1 MLGSYLPLN
10 IAHTIDHTLLSPETT
25 SEEIEKLCGE
35 ARQYEFYSVCVPPSW
50 IGHAKKCLGG
60 SKVKVVTVISFP
72 HGNDLS
78 ASKAL
83 ASQQAKN
90 AGADEIDMV
99 MNLGWAK
106 AGNWPAVECEI
117 AHVVKAV
124 KPTPVKVILETCL
137 LDEDQIRIACHA
149 ATQAGAKFVKTST
162 GFSKGGATMDA
173 VRLMKASI
181 PPTMEVKASGGIRD
195 LPTALAMIQAGAT
208 RLGTSSGIAILSG
221 KGTSSAY

>member
-1 MLGSYLPLN
+1 MN
-10 IAHTIDHTLLSPETT
+10 IAHTIDHTLLAPEATT
-25 SEEIEKLCGE
+25 EQIDNLCDE
-35 ARQYEFYSVCVPPSW
+35 ARHYEFYSVCILPRW
-50 IGHAKKCLGG
+50 IEHAKKRLGG

-78 ASKAL
+78 TSKAL

-99 MNLGWAK
+99 MNLDWAK
-106 AGNWPAVECEI
+106 SGNWPAVESDI
-117 AHVVKAV
+117 AQVVKAV

-137 LDEDQIRIACHA
+137 LSQDQIQEACQA
-149 ATQAGAKFVKTST
+149 AARAGAKFVKTST
-162 GFSKGGATMDA
+162 GFSKGGATIEA
-173 VRLMKASI
+173 VQLMKSSI

-208 RLGTSSGIAILSG
+208 RLGTSSGAAIVAG
-221 KGTSSAY
+221 KGDSSSY

>member
-1 MLGSYLPLN
+1 LN
-10 IAHTIDHTLLSPETT
+10 IAHTIDHTLLAPEATT
-25 SEEIEKLCGE
+25 EQIDNLCDE
-35 ARQYEFYSVCVPPSW
+35 ARHYEFYSVCILPRW
-50 IGHAKKCLGG
+50 IEHAKKRLGG

-78 ASKAL
+78 TSKAL

-99 MNLGWAK
+99 MNLDWAK
-106 AGNWPAVECEI
+106 SGNWPAVESDI
-117 AHVVKAV
+117 AQVVKAV

-137 LDEDQIRIACHA
+137 LSQDQIQEACQA
-149 ATQAGAKFVKTST
+149 AVRAGAKFVKTST
-162 GFSKGGATMDA
+162 GFSKGGATIEA
-173 VRLMKASI
+173 VQLMKSSI

-208 RLGTSSGIAILSG
+208 RLGTSSGAAIISG
-221 KGTSSAY
+221 KGDLSSY

>member
-1 MLGSYLPLN
+1 MN
-10 IAHTIDHTLLSPETT
+10 IAHTIDHTLLAPEATT
-25 SEEIEKLCGE
+25 EQIDNLCDE
-35 ARQYEFYSVCVPPSW
+35 ARQYEFYSVCILPRW
-50 IGHAKKCLGG
+50 IEHAKKRLGG

-78 ASKAL
+78 TSKAL

-99 MNLGWAK
+99 MNLDWAK
-106 AGNWPAVECEI
+106 SGNWPAVESDI
-117 AHVVKAV
+117 AQVVKAV

-137 LDEDQIRIACHA
+137 LSQDQIQEACQA
-149 ATQAGAKFVKTST
+149 AARAGAKFVKTST
-162 GFSKGGATMDA
+162 GFSKSGATIEA
-173 VRLMKASI
+173 VKLMKASV

-208 RLGTSSGIAILSG
+208 RLGTSSGAAIISG
-221 KGTSSAY
+221 KGDLTSY

>member
-1 MLGSYLPLN
+1 LN
-10 IAHTIDHTLLSPETT
+10 IAHTIDHTLLSPEATT
-25 SEEIEKLCGE
+25 QEIDKLCEE
-35 ARQYEFYSVCVPPSW
+35 ARHYEFYSVCVPPSW
-50 IGHAKKCLGG
+50 IEHAKKQLGG

-78 ASKAL
+78 TSKAL

-106 AGNWPAVECEI
+106 AGNWPAVESDI
-117 AHVVKAV
+117 AQVVKAV

-137 LDEDQIRIACHA
+137 LSQDQIQEACQA
-149 ATQAGAKFVKTST
+149 AARAGAKFVKTST
-162 GFSKGGATMDA
+162 GFSKGGATIEA
-173 VRLMKASI
+173 VQLMKSSI

-208 RLGTSSGIAILSG
+208 RLGTSSGAAIIAG
-221 KGTSSAY
+221 KGDSSSY

>member
-1 MLGSYLPLN
+1 MN
-10 IAHTIDHTLLSPETT
+10 IAHTIDHTLLAPEATT
-25 SEEIEKLCGE
+25 EQIDNLCDE
-35 ARQYEFYSVCVPPSW
+35 ARHYEFYSVCILPRW
-50 IGHAKKCLGG
+50 IEHAKKRLGG

-78 ASKAL
+78 NSKAL

-99 MNLGWAK
+99 MNLDWAK
-106 AGNWPAVECEI
+106 SGNWPAVESDI
-117 AHVVKAV
+117 AQVVKAV

-137 LDEDQIRIACHA
+137 LSQDQIQEACQA
-149 ATQAGAKFVKTST
+149 AARAGAKFVKTST
-162 GFSKGGATMDA
+162 GFSKSGATIEA
-173 VRLMKASI
+173 VKLMKASV

-208 RLGTSSGIAILSG
+208 RLGTSSGAAIISG
-221 KGTSSAY
+221 KGDLTSY

>member
-1 MLGSYLPLN
+1 MN
-10 IAHTIDHTLLSPETT
+10 IAHTIDHTLLAPEATT
-25 SEEIEKLCGE
+25 EQIDNLCDE
-35 ARQYEFYSVCVPPSW
+35 ARHYEFYSVCILPRW
-50 IGHAKKCLGG
+50 IEHAKKRLGG

-78 ASKAL
+78 TSKAL

-99 MNLGWAK
+99 MNLDWAK
-106 AGNWPAVECEI
+106 SGNWPAVESDI
-117 AHVVKAV
+117 AQVVKAV

-137 LDEDQIRIACHA
+137 LSQDQIQDACQA
-149 ATQAGAKFVKTST
+149 AARAGAKFVKTST
-162 GFSKGGATMDA
+162 GFSKGGATIEA
-173 VRLMKASI
+173 VQLMKASI

-208 RLGTSSGIAILSG
+208 RLGTSSGAAIIAG
-221 KGTSSAY
+221 KGDSSSY

>member
-1 MLGSYLPLN
+1 LN
-10 IAHTIDHTLLSPETT
+10 IAHTIDHTLLAPEATT
-25 SEEIEKLCGE
+25 EQIDNLCDE
-35 ARQYEFYSVCVPPSW
+35 AQQYEFYSVCILPRW
-50 IGHAKKCLGG
+50 IEHAKKRLGG

-78 ASKAL
+78 TSKAL

-106 AGNWPAVECEI
+106 SGNWPAVESDI
-117 AHVVKAV
+117 AQVVKAV

-137 LDEDQIRIACHA
+137 LSVEQIQKACHA

-162 GFSKGGATMDA
+162 GFSKAGATIEA
-173 VRLMKASI
+173 VRLMKSSI

-208 RLGTSSGIAILSG
+208 RLGTSSGAAIISG
-221 KGTSSAY
+221 KGDLTSY

>member
-1 MLGSYLPLN
+1 LN
-10 IAHTIDHTLLSPETT
+10 IAHTIDHTLLAPEATT
-25 SEEIEKLCGE
+25 EQIDNLCDE
-35 ARQYEFYSVCVPPSW
+35 ARHYEFYSVCILPRW
-50 IGHAKKCLGG
+50 IEHAKKRLGG

-78 ASKAL
+78 TSKAL

-99 MNLGWAK
+99 MNLDWAK
-106 AGNWPAVECEI
+106 SGNWPAVESDI
-117 AHVVKAV
+117 AQVVKAV

-137 LDEDQIRIACHA
+137 LSQDQIQEACQA
-149 ATQAGAKFVKTST
+149 AARAGAKFVKTST
-162 GFSKGGATMDA
+162 GFSKSGATIEA
-173 VRLMKASI
+173 VKLMKASV

-208 RLGTSSGIAILSG
+208 RLGTSSGAAIISG
-221 KGTSSAY
+221 KGDSTPY

>member
-1 MLGSYLPLN
+1 LN
-10 IAHTIDHTLLSPETT
+10 IAHTIDHTLLAPEATT
-25 SEEIEKLCGE
+25 EQIDNLCDE
-35 ARQYEFYSVCVPPSW
+35 ARQYEFYSVCILPRW
-50 IGHAKKCLGG
+50 IQHAKKRLGG

-78 ASKAL
+78 TSKAL

-106 AGNWPAVECEI
+106 SGDWPAVESDI
-117 AHVVKAV
+117 AQVVKAV

-137 LDEDQIRIACHA
+137 LSQDQIQEACQA
-149 ATQAGAKFVKTST
+149 AARAGAKFVKTST
-162 GFSKGGATMDA
+162 GFSKSGATIEA
-173 VRLMKASI
+173 VKLMKASV

-208 RLGTSSGIAILSG
+208 RLGTSSGAAIISG
-221 KGTSSAY
+221 KGDLTSY

>member
-1 MLGSYLPLN
+1 MN
-10 IAHTIDHTLLSPETT
+10 IAHTIDHTLLAPEATT
-25 SEEIEKLCGE
+25 EEIDNLCDE
-35 ARQYEFYSVCVPPSW
+35 ARQYEFYSVCILPRW
-50 IGHAKKCLGG
+50 IEHAKKRLGG

-78 ASKAL
+78 TSKAL

-106 AGNWPAVECEI
+106 SGNWPAVESDI
-117 AHVVKAV
+117 AQVVKAV

-137 LDEDQIRIACHA
+137 LSQDQIQEACQA
-149 ATQAGAKFVKTST
+149 AARAGAKFVKTST
-162 GFSKGGATMDA
+162 GFSKSGATIEA
-173 VRLMKASI
+173 VQLMKASI

-208 RLGTSSGIAILSG
+208 RLGTSSGAVIISG
-221 KGTSSAY
+221 KGDSSSY

>member
-1 MLGSYLPLN
+1 MN
-10 IAHTIDHTLLSPETT
+10 IAHTIDHTLLAPEATT
-25 SEEIEKLCGE
+25 EQIDNLCDE
-35 ARQYEFYSVCVPPSW
+35 ARHYEFYSVCILPRW
-50 IGHAKKCLGG
+50 IEHAKKRLGG

-78 ASKAL
+78 TSKAL

-99 MNLGWAK
+99 MNLDCAK
-106 AGNWPAVECEI
+106 SGNWPAVESDI
-117 AHVVKAV
+117 AQVVKAV

-137 LDEDQIRIACHA
+137 LSQDQIQEACQA
-149 ATQAGAKFVKTST
+149 AARAGAKFVKTST
-162 GFSKGGATMDA
+162 GFSKSGATIEA
-173 VRLMKASI
+173 VKLMKASV

-208 RLGTSSGIAILSG
+208 RLGTSSGAAIISG
-221 KGTSSAY
+221 KGDSTPY